1 LDKAIGERM
10 PGGNGLA
17 LVQGLVDELQYCR
30 LNGENH
36 VRAARSFL

>member
-1 LDKAIGERM
+1 MDKAIDERM

-17 LVQGLVDELQYCR
+17 LVQGLADELQYCR

-36 VRAARSFL
+36 VRVIKSFL